1 MTEQWN
7 IRRLIAWASE
17 YLAGYGVES
26 PRLSAELMLGRVLN
40 LERLQLYL
48 RFDQPLKPDELA
60 AFKELLLRRRDH
72 EPMAYILGSREF
84 YGLDILV
91 GPGVLVPRP
100 ESEHLVE
107 EGLKAL
113 EGISNPRILD
123 LCTGSGCVALALAQE
138 RPDAQVIGADISK
151 QALAFARRSADKLEL
166 SQRVQWLVGDLYDP
180 LAAAG
185 GFFHLITANPPYVR
199 EDEWQDLSAEV
210 REYEPRQAL
219 VSGQNGL
226 EMIGQIIIGSRAF
239 LQPFGVLLME
249 VGAGQSKAALNTAS
263 QAGIFERVSA
273 VQDLAGIE
281 RVVVCQRGDYG

>member
-1 MTEQWN
+1 MPEQWN
-7 IRRLIAWASE
+7 IRRLITWASE
-17 YLAGYGVES
+17 YLEGHGVES

-40 LERLQLYL
+40 LDRLQLYL

-60 AFKELLLRRRDH
+60 DFKEILIRRRAH

-91 GPGVLVPRP
+91 GPGLLVPRP
-100 ESEHLVE
+100 ESEHLVG

-113 EGISNPRILD
+113 EGVTVPRILD
-123 LCTGSGCVALALAQE
+123 LCTGSGCVALALAHE
-138 RPDAQVIGADISK
+138 RPDAQVVGVDISK
-151 QALAFARRSADKLEL
+151 EALAFAQQSADRLEL
-166 SQRVQWLVGDLYDP
+166 GERVQWLAGDLYDP

-199 EDEWQDLSAEV
+199 EDEWQGLSPEV

-219 VSGQNGL
+219 VAGPGGL
-226 EMIGQIIIGSRAF
+226 EVVAQIITGSRAF
-239 LQPFGVLLME
+239 LHPFGSLLIE
-249 VGAGQSKAALNTAS
+249 VGAGQSKAALNIAS
-263 QAGIFERVSA
+263 QAGIFERIKA
-273 VQDLAGIE
+273 VEDLAGIE

>member
-1 MTEQWN
+1 MPEQWN
-7 IRRLIAWASE
+7 IRRLIAWAAE
-17 YLAGYGVES
+17 YLEGYGVES

-60 AFKELLLRRRDH
+60 AFKELLLRRRAH

-107 EGLKAL
+107 QGLKAL
-113 EGISNPRILD
+113 EGISKPRILD

-138 RPDAQVIGADISK
+138 RPDAQVIGVDISK
-151 QALAFARRSADKLEL
+151 EALAFAQRSTDKLEL
-166 SQRVQWLVGDLYDP
+166 SQCLQWLAGDLYDP

-199 EDEWQDLSAEV
+199 EDEWEGLAAEV

-226 EMIGQIIIGSRAF
+226 EMIHQIIAGSRAF

-249 VGAGQSKAALNTAS
+249 VGAGQSKAALNIAS
-263 QAGIFERVSA
+263 QTGIFERVSA

>member
-7 IRRLIAWASE
+7 IRRLIAWAAE
-17 YLAGYGVES
+17 YLEGYGVES

-48 RFDQPLKPDELA
+48 RFDQPLEPDELA
-60 AFKELLLRRRDH
+60 AFKELLLRRRAH

-107 EGLKAL
+107 QGLKAL

-138 RPDAQVIGADISK
+138 RPDAQVIGVDISK
-151 QALAFARRSADKLEL
+151 EALAFAQRSTDKLEL
-166 SQRVQWLVGDLYDP
+166 SQCLQWLAGDLYDP

-199 EDEWQDLSAEV
+199 EEEWEGLAAEV
-210 REYEPRQAL
+210 RDYEPRQAL

-226 EMIGQIIIGSRAF
+226 EMIHQIIAGSRAF

-249 VGAGQSKAALNTAS
+249 VGAGQSKAALNIAS
-263 QAGIFERVSA
+263 QTGIFERVSA

>member
-7 IRRLIAWASE
+7 IRRLIAWAAE
-17 YLAGYGVES
+17 YLEGYGVES

-60 AFKELLLRRRDH
+60 AFKKLLLRRRAH

-107 EGLKAL
+107 QGLKAL
-113 EGISNPRILD
+113 EGVAEPRILD

-138 RPDAQVIGADISK
+138 RPDAQVIGVDISK
-151 QALAFARRSADKLEL
+151 EALAFAQRSTDKLEL
-166 SQRVQWLVGDLYDP
+166 SQCLQWLAGDLYDP

-199 EDEWQDLSAEV
+199 EDEWEGLAAEV

-226 EMIGQIIIGSRAF
+226 EMIHQIIAGSRAF

-249 VGAGQSKAALNTAS
+249 VGAGQSKAALNIAS
-263 QAGIFERVSA
+263 QTGIFERVSA